1 MRVALR
7 VALIAALLVGCADD
21 AAPAAAPT
29 LDDPARA
36 AEAFLRDHAFDAPE
50 ALRPRFVRE
59 VDPADFPL
67 RLLVE
72 DPAAYRFD
80 GLWRQRTVDGRLV
93 VEALVEVDGAPR
105 VLEFWLERQADAWR
119 IAGWD
124 PTPREVDPAA
134 PAPPA
139 GARIPPPFAPA
150 AFRGAPPTRTVPLA
164 AAPGARAAAP
174 ARAAVRVAFGRPTFE
189 PGCAQDEG
197 LQRALQ
203 RRRHDLTACYTA
215 AFGAEVRPGRVTLE
229 LTAEGATFAAR
240 VVETTLIDETLGT
253 CLVRVLGELP
263 AGPHG
268 ACTARTPITFA
279 PLIRRR

>member
-1 MRVALR
+1 MRRPLAL
-7 VALIAALLVGCADD
+7 LAALLLGCGDE
-21 AAPAAAPT
+21 AAPLGALA

-36 AEAFLRDHAFDAPE
+36 AEVFLRDHAFDPPE

-67 RLLVE
+67 RLLAE
-72 DPAAYRFD
+72 DPAAYRFE

-93 VEALVEVDGAPR
+93 VEALVEVDGVSR

-124 PTPREVDPAA
+124 PTPRDVDPAA
-134 PAPPA
+134 AAPPA

-150 AFRGAPPTRTVPLA
+150 AFRGAPPARTVPLPQPA
-164 AAPGARAAAP
+164 TARAATP
-174 ARAAVRVAFGRPTFE
+174 ARATTRVVFGRPTFE
-189 PGCAQDEG
+189 PGCTLTEG
-197 LQRALQ
+197 LARAVEG
-203 RRRHDLTACYTA
+203 RRDDLAACHAA

-240 VVETTLIDETLGT
+240 VVETTLIDESLGG
-253 CLVRVLGELP
+253 CLGRVMGELP
-263 AGPHG
+263 AGRHG
-268 ACTARTPITFA
+268 ACVARVPITFA
-279 PLIRRR
+279 PRARRR